1 MNFVQKTTRVLF
13 VVAFAAAASPALA
26 TGWPQPKSHGF
37 FKLDFSMI
45 RARQFYGMDGQIY
58 DLNGA
63 GTQLSYYTA
72 AFYGE
77 YGLSKRLTAIAY
89 LPFLVRNTVNEG
101 VGAITGEVLQPG
113 LENTAFGD
121 VDLGVRY
128 GFFHKGPWVLS
139 ATLMLGIPSGDY
151 KNADLLYT
159 GDGELNQLLQL
170 EWGYG
175 AARWYA
181 TGFVGVNNRTKD
193 FSEEFRYHVEAG
205 YWVVKNKLLAAVKL
219 AGVESF
225 NNGSP
230 EGSGNGLF
238 SNNVEYTSPQFSLT
252 YEHRQKWGVSAQIAG
267 AFAGR
272 NVLASPAI
280 SLGIYGKIGS

>member
-1 MNFVQKTTRVLF
+1 MYINTTNRLF
-13 VVAFAAAASPALA
+13 LALALLAIALPSFA

-37 FKLDFSMI
+37 FKLDFSLI
-45 RARQFYGMDGQIY
+45 RARQFYSMDGHIY

-63 GTQLSYYTA
+63 RTQLGNHTLS
-72 AFYGE
+72 FYGE

-89 LPFLVRNTVNEG
+89 VPFLVRNTVNEG
-101 VGAITGEVLQPG
+101 VGALTGEILQPG

-121 VDLGVRY
+121 VDLGLRY
-128 GFFHKGPWVLS
+128 GFFQKGPWVLS
-139 ATLMLGIPSGDY
+139 ATFMLGLPTGDY

-159 GDGELNQLLQL
+159 GDGELNQLLQV

-181 TGFVGVNNRTKD
+181 TGFIGVNNRTKG
-193 FSEEFRYHVEAG
+193 FSEEFRYHAEAG
-205 YWVVKNKLLAAVKL
+205 YWLVKSKLLAAVKL
-219 AGVESF
+219 AGVESW
-225 NNGSP
+225 NNGNP

-238 SNNVEYTSPQFSLT
+238 SNNVEYVSPQFSLT
-252 YEHRQKWGVSAQIAG
+252 YEHRQRWGVSAQIAG

-272 NVLASPAI
+272 NALASPAI
-280 SLGIYGKIGS
+280 SLGVYCKIGK

>member
-1 MNFVQKTTRVLF
+1 MKHVNRLF
-13 VVAFAAAASPALA
+13 LTVFFTAIASLAMA
-26 TGWPQPKSHGF
+26 TGWPQPKGHGF

-45 RARQFYGMDGQIY
+45 RARQFYSMDGQIY

-63 GTQLSYYTA
+63 GTQLSNYTT

-77 YGLSKRLTAIAY
+77 FGLSKRLTAIAY
-89 LPFLVRNTVNEG
+89 VPFLVRNTVNEG

-121 VDLGVRY
+121 VDLGLRY
-128 GFFHKGPWVLS
+128 GFFNKGSWVLS
-139 ATLMLGIPSGDY
+139 ATFMLGLPSGDY
-151 KNADLLYT
+151 KNANLLYT
-159 GDGELNQLLQL
+159 GDGELNQMLQV

-175 AARWYA
+175 ATRWYA
-181 TGFVGVNNRTKD
+181 TGFVGVNNRTKG
-193 FSEEFRYHVEAG
+193 FSEEFRYHAEFG
-205 YWVVKNKLLAAVKL
+205 YWIVKNKLLTAVKL

-225 NNGSP
+225 NNGDP
-230 EGSGNGLF
+230 TGSGNGLF

-252 YEHRQKWGVSAQIAG
+252 YEHRQRWGLTAQVAG

-272 NVLASPAI
+272 NALASPAV
-280 SLGIYGKIGS
+280 SLGVYCKIGQ